1 VWMLQAAFAAHY
13 SRSVALPGGTPR
25 LAHGESVQP
34 LCSIEHAT
42 VAAHVHVVVAPARR
56 QSHHVVAAAP
66 PRTLQARPVLDSQT
80 SVISELQQ
88 RHAIIAQLQKKSLQE
103 PSRR

>member
-1 VWMLQAAFAAHY
+1 MLQAAFAAHY
-13 SRSVALPGGTPR
+13 SRSVALFGGTLR

-66 PRTLQARPVLDSQT
+66 PRTLQARPVLESQT
-80 SVISELQQ
+80 SASSDLQY
-88 RHAIIAQLQKKSLQE
+88 RHVIIAQLQQKSLSD